1 MLAKIE
7 LSLAPSKAKGLSEDE
22 RLELGRLL
30 LKAGYRVDIVRRRP
44 NANPGTQ
51 YEYYKSKGVTM
62 SNYSGAA
69 SSSLHWARSTDHVTS
84 EGFHGFN
91 DNGYFADYYAA
102 YTYCVFPV
110 WCF

>member
-30 LKAGYRVDIVRRRP
+30 LKAVDIVRRRP

-51 YEYYKSKGVTM
+51 YEYYMILDKGD
-62 SNYSGAA
+62 SNA
-69 SSSLHWARSTDHVTS
+69 
-84 EGFHGFN
+84 
-91 DNGYFADYYAA
+91 
-102 YTYCVFPV
+102 
-110 WCF
+110 

>member
-44 NANPGTQ
+44 NACLL
-51 YEYYKSKGVTM
+51 Y
-62 SNYSGAA
+62 
-69 SSSLHWARSTDHVTS
+69 TS
-84 EGFHGFN
+84 PSPR
-91 DNGYFADYYAA
+91 D
-102 YTYCVFPV
+102 
-110 WCF
+110 